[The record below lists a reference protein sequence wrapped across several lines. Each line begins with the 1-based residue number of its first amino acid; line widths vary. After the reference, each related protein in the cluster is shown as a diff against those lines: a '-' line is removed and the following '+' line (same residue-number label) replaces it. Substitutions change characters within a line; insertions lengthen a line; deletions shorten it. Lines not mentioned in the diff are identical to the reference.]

1 MRKRVS
7 GLVLGSLI
15 MGVALSGCATQ
26 PTNAVIKQKMTT
38 AYQRGLSAG
47 KQMELAKMERI
58 GIERKTVGPKIVGG
72 VYIPAHQEY
81 VIAGHSIVNDAL
93 QSKHKHVKK
102 AASSKNSIKAR
113 MKPVP
118 SVNEVVETLK
128 PTPKIDPNA
137 QAKLFENLV
146 NTYNFK
152 EAQDIY
158 NSVVSKMDTS
168 KVKDKYDF
176 YMAMGRF
183 LMVQTDYKKAY
194 DSYLK
199 AYLSASDNNQKL
211 KALSDA
217 VTAAKLYG
225 DSNLEFTAWLNL
237 GDFRFYTMHDKIG
250 ALEDY
255 YHALKIKSNPEVN
268 LRIANILQGLGKDQ
282 LAKAFTLKAYI
293 LGERNGE

>member
-1 MRKRVS
+1 MRKRIS

-26 PTNAVIKQKMTT
+26 PTNAVIKQKVTT
-38 AYQRGLSAG
+38 AYQRGLSVG
-47 KQMELAKMERI
+47 KQAEIAKMEKI

-72 VYIPAHQEY
+72 VYIPTHQEY
-81 VIAGHSIVNDAL
+81 VIAKHSITNNAT
-93 QSKHKHVKK
+93 QTSRKHRKKTTNSK
-102 AASSKNSIKAR
+102 SGIKAK
-113 MKPVP
+113 MKHIP
-118 SVNEVVETLK
+118 SVNEVVKTLK
-128 PTPKIDPNA
+128 PTPKIDSNA

-152 EAQDIY
+152 EAQSIY
-158 NSVVSKMDTS
+158 NNVISKIDIS
-168 KVKDKYDF
+168 KIKDKYDF

-183 LMVQTDYKKAY
+183 LMVQTDYKRAY

-199 AYLSASDNNQKL
+199 AYLSTSNNNQKL
-211 KALSDA
+211 KALSDT

-237 GDFRFYTMHDKIG
+237 GDFRLYTMNDKVG
-250 ALEDY
+250 ALRDY

-268 LRIANILQGLGKDQ
+268 LRIANILQGLGRNQ

-293 LGERNGE
+293 LGEKNGE